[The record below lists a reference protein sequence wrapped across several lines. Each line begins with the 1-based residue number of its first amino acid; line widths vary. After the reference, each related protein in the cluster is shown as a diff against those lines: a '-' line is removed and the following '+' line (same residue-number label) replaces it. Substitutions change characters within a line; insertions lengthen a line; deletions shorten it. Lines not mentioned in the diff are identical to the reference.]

1 MQDKNIKSESKKN
14 GSKKSERS
22 RKKLPQKKKKKMDNG
37 KMTRKSKRKT
47 VNNKNRKFLSK
58 CSPTTKC
65 SNAGGFCKRT
75 NYCLLKV
82 GPNAN
87 SICKG
92 LCTCCKETSSEF
104 SFQHFGLWHA
114 CIYISLFT
122 HHITRCNF
130 VFFPPEQAENNCKP
144 KKNCLGESQSCVIG
158 KANCNGKFKKNG
170 CSGKR
175 CGCCTIGN
183 VQINFFSRKIS
194 KSAIFSSYSLL
205 FDWSMKWG
213 STNNSVM
220 LWDLPSAMNTEYRI
234 IYNTHSKSRFLII
247 SIRQ

>member
-1 MQDKNIKSESKKN
+1 MQSPNLSDGNKREDISVAREIPGSPKQLLDLDRRKRETEQIRKSQKERGETLLRRDKRRFKSSVQAKGNVMEKQIMQDKNIKSESKKN

-104 SFQHFGLWHA
+104 SFQHFGL
-114 CIYISLFT
+114 
-122 HHITRCNF
+122 
-130 VFFPPEQAENNCKP
+130 
-144 KKNCLGESQSCVIG
+144 
-158 KANCNGKFKKNG
+158 
-170 CSGKR
+170 
-175 CGCCTIGN
+175 
-183 VQINFFSRKIS
+183 
-194 KSAIFSSYSLL
+194 
-205 FDWSMKWG
+205 
-213 STNNSVM
+213 
-220 LWDLPSAMNTEYRI
+220 
-234 IYNTHSKSRFLII
+234 
-247 SIRQ
+247 